1 MSVHYGVRGNRAVLP
16 IKESSRNSE
25 HLENS
30 LPKREHRAES
40 ALPWLNVAV
49 GPWWGTIL
57 SGIDDI
63 SRLSMVRGKEAS
75 LLTAFCLQALSR
87 K

>member
-1 MSVHYGVRGNRAVLP
+1 MSVHYGVQGNRAVLP
-16 IKESSRNSE
+16 IKESSRSSE
-25 HLENS
+25 NLKNS
-30 LPKREHRAES
+30 LPKREHRAEN

-49 GPWWGTIL
+49 GHWWGTIL

-75 LLTAFCLQALSR
+75 LLTTSCLQALSR